1 MGGINILYL
10 VALMEYQL
18 FSLLLVLIL
27 NELGWSIQILQEEED
42 AMAEVQA
49 EMAFENWL
57 RYNDYHDHW

>member
-1 MGGINILYL
+1 VGGIDILYL

-42 AMAEVQA
+42 AQAEVLA
-49 EMAFENWL
+49 DLAFEQWL
-57 RYNDYHDHW
+57 SLHDYPDHW